1 MIFAQQNER
10 TIGAPD
16 KLFGVSSLAKERI
29 AQIGK
34 ENVINSTIGVLLDEQ
49 GKLVV
54 LESVMEAVRSLTR
67 EDYAAYA
74 PILGLP
80 EYLEAV
86 KTAVFLEEPPEGCYV
101 ESCYT
106 PGGTGAIRNA
116 ISAYTIP
123 GDKILTSDWHWSPYR
138 LIAQELGR
146 TVCCYT
152 LFDETGKFHAASFEA
167 ALSRHSGSAG
177 GDFNYCQH
185 ACPQSHWLY
194 VYRRGL
200 ERTSD
205 SSTEISR

>member
-146 TVCCYT
+146 NVC
-152 LFDETGKFHAASFEA
+152 
-167 ALSRHSGSAG
+167 
-177 GDFNYCQH
+177 
-185 ACPQSHWLY
+185 
-194 VYRRGL
+194 
-200 ERTSD
+200 
-205 SSTEISR
+205 